1 MTARNDTTHHVGRRI
16 AEIRQRTGLSQRELA
31 ARLGWARDT
40 IAHYELGRRALG
52 LDRLAAIAEALHV
65 SPATLIARDAQGAI
79 LLALD
84 ARPELLAQVDF
95 FLTMIEQSDDPP
107 AL

>member
-1 MTARNDTTHHVGRRI
+1 MTARSDMMYQVGRRI

-31 ARLGWARDT
+31 EQLGWTRDT
-40 IAHYELGRRALG
+40 IAHYEGGRRALG
-52 LDRLAAIAEALHV
+52 LDRLAAIAQALHV
-65 SPATLIARDAQGAI
+65 SPATLVARDEQGAL

-95 FLTMIEQSDDPP
+95 FLTTIQRGGDPP
-107 AL
+107 SP